1 MKKFFTLLLSLLVAV
16 NIGAVKQLDTK
27 KLSPGV
33 ISICNRA
40 NSTKVN
46 ATGGKPCGKK
56 FMALMSLKG
65 SNYNSS
71 ILKAYNVEVID
82 SVGRIYIVR
91 LPVESVGAL
100 SMDPRIERIEAES
113 VPRPAMDVTPGQIN
127 ATPVYE
133 GGTGGASYIVEDVNR
148 DGHITSADVTSIY
161 DYLLNGTSAY
171 LNTSDV
177 NCDGA
182 VTSADVT
189 LLYNIL
195 LGNAQPT
202 HAGGGL
208 PQAFTGS
215 GVAAGIFDNGFDF
228 THPAFLDANGNSR
241 AQYYY
246 DFCWQNDDGTLGHA
260 MTSPEEILAY
270 GHTHHAG
277 ATLHGTHVMGIMAGS
292 AVNGKYQGMAPG
304 SDLYVAHF
312 NSRESDFENPD
323 EMTSAVCVL
332 GFKYIFDQAQEAGK
346 PCVVN
351 FSSGESCTFAHERIL
366 EGEAMQS
373 LTGPGRIIVACAG
386 NDGYHTAYMEK
397 PADVLQ
403 AGTAIVNGVGGG
415 NIIDLDIVTP
425 VNQRVRLDFLSIR
438 LVDTYIEKTLIF
450 NTDSVLALQDTCR
463 LETTVMLGDIHLKI
477 WKSNHYDERGDVF
490 HVHGDMPNLAYLIL
504 CGTLVLFTG
513 DGPAWVYSDIKFCPF
528 VNVDGIEAYSY
539 GSSGHSMWWPGT
551 LPGIIT
557 VGATGYKSTF
567 VNIDGQTNDEIGDL
581 AASAPGLIA
590 RFSSKGPTF
599 DGLTKPD
606 VCAPGVSINA
616 AFNGYVEMT
625 DKVRAE
631 LTDKVT
637 YNGKDYYYT
646 AQSGTSMSTPVVAGT
661 IALWLEANPN
671 LTTEDIIDVFE
682 HTCTHPEPS
691 MTYPN
696 NIYGYGQVDVYRGL
710 LYILGIPDRIE
721 ELSNHQPLKA
731 SFRIDERVLSV
742 VCDVKSAQKAQL
754 TVYSLDGNLVAAAN
768 GTTVDLSALES
779 GVYAVQLNTGI
790 KETTGSTLIRL

>member
-1 MKKFFTLLLSLLVAV
+1 MKKIFTLLLSLIVVV
-16 NIGAVKQLDTK
+16 NIGAMQQLDTK

-33 ISICNRA
+33 VSICNKA
-40 NSTKVN
+40 SNTKLN
-46 ATGGKPCGKK
+46 TLAGKPGGNK
-56 FMALMSLKG
+56 FMALMSLNG
-65 SNYNSS
+65 NDSGFF
-71 ILKAYNVEVID
+71 KAYDVEIIGKI
-82 SVGRIYIVR
+82 GRIYIVR
-91 LPVESVGAL
+91 IPVESVGAL
-100 SMDPRIERIEAES
+100 SMDPRVERIEAES
-113 VPRPAMDVTPGQIN
+113 MPRPAMDVTPGQIN
-127 ATPVYE
+127 ATPIYQ
-133 GGTGGASYIVEDVNR
+133 GGGYIVEDVDR
-148 DGHITSADVTSIY
+148 DGSITSADVTKLY
-161 DYLLNGTSAY
+161 NYLLNGDDTY
-171 LNTSDV
+171 YDTSDV
-177 NCDGA
+177 DLDG
-182 VTSADVT
+182 VITSADVT
-189 LLYNIL
+189 LLYSIL

-202 HAGGGL
+202 HVGDTNL
-208 PQAFTGS
+208 PQAFTGN

-228 THPAFLDANGNSR
+228 THPAFLDAEGKSR

-246 DFCWQNDDGTLGHA
+246 DFCWQNEDGSLGYA

-277 ATLHGTHVMGIMAGS
+277 ASLHGTHVMGIMAGS

-312 NSRESDFENPD
+312 NSYEEDFENPD

-346 PCVVN
+346 PCVIN

-366 EGEAMQS
+366 ESEALQA
-373 LTGPGRIIVACAG
+373 LTGPGRIIVTCAG
-386 NDGYHTAYMEK
+386 NDGYHTAYLEK

-415 NIIDLDIVTP
+415 NKIDLDIVTP

-438 LVDTYIEKTLIF
+438 LVDTHIEKTLIF

-477 WKSNHYDERGDVF
+477 WKTNHYDERGDVF
-490 HVHGDMPNLAYLIL
+490 HVHGDMPNLAYLML
-504 CGTLVLFTG
+504 CGALVLFTG
-513 DGPAWVYSDIKFCPF
+513 DGPAWVYSDIKYCPF
-528 VNVDGIEAYSY
+528 VNVDGVEAYSY

-551 LPGIIT
+551 LPGMIT

-606 VCAPGVSINA
+606 VTAPGVSINA
-616 AFNGYVEMT
+616 AFNGYVEIT
-625 DKVRAE
+625 DKIRAE

-661 IALWLEANPN
+661 IALWLEAKPD
-671 LTTEDIIDVFE
+671 LTPQDILEVFE
-682 HTCTHPEPS
+682 HTCTHPEQS
-691 MTYPN
+691 MMYPN
-696 NIYGYGQVDVYRGL
+696 NVYGYGQIDAYSGL
-710 LYILGIPDRIE
+710 LYVLNVRNKIKG
-721 ELSNHQPLKA
+721 LSNHQPLRA
-731 SFRIDERVLSV
+731 GFRVKERVLSV
-742 VCDVKSAQKAQL
+742 VCDKKSAQNAQL
-754 TVYSLDGNLVAAAN
+754 MVYSLDGQLVGN
-768 GTTVDLSALES
+768 THGTTIDLSALAS
-779 GVYAVQLNTGI
+779 GVYAVQLDTGI